1 MCQEG
6 DKTPMPEP
14 AKQKPTAG
22 CCRQPLSTANRDDDD
37 FVTPQPQA
45 LRNNKRAQ
53 KSHRRKKP
61 VITFSSDEENSSENE
76 LLAELREEDTPTKT
90 TPITRSSTRRLR

>member
-1 MCQEG
+1 MGLQSSLNLAAQQRRLG
-6 DKTPMPEP
+6 SFLHPYRQKTATFPFFL
-14 AKQKPTAG
+14 AG

-37 FVTPQPQA
+37 DFVTPRPQA

-61 VITFSSDEENSSENE
+61 VITFSSDEENSSENGKA
-76 LLAELREEDTPTKT
+76 LDVYVQK
-90 TPITRSSTRRLR
+90 